1 MAQALALA
9 HGALYRTSPNPRVGC
24 VLVDD
29 YGQVLGE
36 GATQRVG
43 GPHAEIMALRDA
55 QARGHGVRGATAYV
69 TLEPCAHHGR
79 TGPCCEALAEAGIV
93 KVVASL
99 QDPNPR
105 VGGQGFAHLRA
116 AGVDVE
122 VGEGAGQAWE
132 LNLGFFSRMLRGR
145 PWVRAKVAASLDG
158 VTALSNGQS
167 QWITSPEARR
177 DGHAWRARSCAI
189 LTGIGTVLSDNPRMD
204 VRDIET
210 PRQPALVVV
219 DSRLQTPPG
228 AALFEAQR
236 AVHIYTA
243 VSDTDSE
250 KARALTARGARLIS
264 MPDGRG
270 QVDIRAMANDLA
282 RLEFNELHVEA
293 GHRLNA
299 ALAQAGLVDE
309 WLSYLAPKLLWGGA
323 GWADLPSLERLADA
337 PPMSFHSIDCVGRDL
352 RILLRRDGADRF
364 GAQV

>member
-1 MAQALALA
+1 MAHALALA
-9 HGALYRTSPNPRVGC
+9 QGAMYRTSPNPRVGC
-24 VLVDD
+24 VLLDD
-29 YGQVLGE
+29 RGQVLGE

-43 GPHAEIMALRDA
+43 GPHAEIMALRDV
-55 QARGHGVRGATAYV
+55 QSRGLSVRGAIAYV

-79 TGPCCEALAEAGIV
+79 TGPCCDALAEAGIA

-105 VGGQGFAHLRA
+105 VGGQGFARLRA
-116 AGVDVE
+116 AGIEVQ
-122 VGEGAGQAWE
+122 VGEGARQAWE

-158 VTALSNGQS
+158 VTALRNGQS
-167 QWITSPEARR
+167 QWITSPEARH

-204 VRDIET
+204 VRGIET

-228 AALFEAQR
+228 AALFDAQR
-236 AVHIYTA
+236 PVHIYTA
-243 VSDTDSE
+243 ATDLDSD
-250 KARALTARGARLIS
+250 KARALAARGAQLIGL
-264 MPDGRG
+264 PNGRG
-270 QVDIRAMANDLA
+270 QVDIAAMVHDLA

-309 WLSYLAPKLLWGGA
+309 WLAYLAPKLLWDGA
-323 GWADLPSLERLADA
+323 GWADLPSLDRLADA
-337 PPMSFHSIDCVGRDL
+337 PAMSFHSVEPVGRDL
-352 RILLRRDGADRF
+352 RIVLRREGADRF
-364 GAQV
+364 GAFA